1 MTDLIADA
9 GARIE
14 QAGYGPQKV
23 TSDDISFLPDGYEAT
38 KLVGGYGDDTIFY
51 PANDNV
57 LMSGGYGNDI
67 LVGNTGN
74 DYLLGGHGE
83 DFLHGGAENDVLI
96 GGAGADTFVMSKGVD
111 EVIDFSLSQND
122 KILVRNNHGFG
133 NYIGQIKIVQS
144 EYGFGTTLM
153 SDDGD
158 TMVIR
163 GATGS
168 DVYKSLV
175 NMQIQDGMY
184 VYNSIINMNNVNI
197 VAENFDVLA

>member
-1 MTDLIADA
+1 MTDLIPDA

-67 LVGNTGN
+67 LIGNGGN
-74 DYLLGGHGE
+74 DYL
-83 DFLHGGAENDVLI
+83 I
-96 GGAGADTFVMSKGVD
+96 GGVGADIFVLSKGVD

-168 DVYKSLV
+168 DVY
-175 NMQIQDGMY
+175 
-184 VYNSIINMNNVNI
+184 NSIVGVYEDQLVAVNF
-197 VAENFDVLA
+197 EVLA